1 MATITDIRHVSD
13 LTGQEL
19 NGDSVQ
25 VTIKFSD
32 TSRGRVV
39 LDAAET
45 EVQELISKGKWM
57 KALGRP
63 KVTA

>member
-1 MATITDIRHVSD
+1 MATITETRHVSD
-13 LTGQEL
+13 LTNADI
-19 NGDSVQ
+19 NGNAVQ
-25 VTIKFSD
+25 VTIKFAD

-45 EVQELISKGKWM
+45 EVQELIAKGRTM

-63 KVTA
+63 KVKV